1 MADGVD
7 LTLETPGLFNV
18 AIASMGSFAPCLLDE
33 IELAFGAWSAVAD
46 ILFVPVTDGGGPFSV
61 DPMADIR
68 IGAHVFDGP
77 SGALAHAFFPPP
89 NLVTAAGDTHFDS
102 AEAWTCAPGAGS
114 IGFGIVALHELGHAI
129 GLDHELTDIAVMNPF
144 YNAALTFGPLADDL
158 IGAGEIYG
166 EAGAAVTS
174 FFGPVGIGTASPLT
188 DLHVF
193 GSATEDIFGGFG
205 VDPSFPGDCAF
216 NFGYGGATFG
226 PGVGFMNVRDCAQN
240 SGNVRLQFNV
250 KGAEKLRLTT
260 AGATFTGNV
269 GIGTSNPTNILEV
282 AAASGTGFV
291 DSSGNF
297 VDGSSRE
304 FKDEIRDLDLQSAQ
318 EVLRELEPVRYFGK
332 NSHEDEHLGFIAEDV
347 PDLVAQTG
355 RKGLRAMDIV
365 AVLTKVVQEQQENIE
380 VLKARID
387 ITGNLT
393 MSGNCTDAPRGGGCT
408 PDYIF
413 EPGYELESIEE
424 HAAVMWENR
433 HLPAV
438 GKGDDTLNVVKTTW
452 GMLEEIE
459 KAHIYIERLH
469 EQLKGLKEKDR
480 GIREL
485 EQRLNDR
492 DAVFSRR
499 LSRLEALLGA
509 VPAD

>member
-226 PGVGFMNVRDCAQN
+226 PGVGFMNVRD
-240 SGNVRLQFNV
+240 
-250 KGAEKLRLTT
+250 
-260 AGATFTGNV
+260 
-269 GIGTSNPTNILEV
+269 
-282 AAASGTGFV
+282 
-291 DSSGNF
+291 
-297 VDGSSRE
+297 
-304 FKDEIRDLDLQSAQ
+304 
-318 EVLRELEPVRYFGK
+318 
-332 NSHEDEHLGFIAEDV
+332 
-347 PDLVAQTG
+347 
-355 RKGLRAMDIV
+355 
-365 AVLTKVVQEQQENIE
+365 
-380 VLKARID
+380 
-387 ITGNLT
+387 
-393 MSGNCTDAPRGGGCT
+393 
-408 PDYIF
+408 
-413 EPGYELESIEE
+413 
-424 HAAVMWENR
+424 
-433 HLPAV
+433 
-438 GKGDDTLNVVKTTW
+438 
-452 GMLEEIE
+452 
-459 KAHIYIERLH
+459 
-469 EQLKGLKEKDR
+469 
-480 GIREL
+480 
-485 EQRLNDR
+485 
-492 DAVFSRR
+492 
-499 LSRLEALLGA
+499 
-509 VPAD
+509 

>member
-1 MADGVD
+1 
-7 LTLETPGLFNV
+7 
-18 AIASMGSFAPCLLDE
+18 
-33 IELAFGAWSAVAD
+33 
-46 ILFVPVTDGGGPFSV
+46 
-61 DPMADIR
+61 
-68 IGAHVFDGP
+68 
-77 SGALAHAFFPPP
+77 
-89 NLVTAAGDTHFDS
+89 
-102 AEAWTCAPGAGS
+102 
-114 IGFGIVALHELGHAI
+114 
-129 GLDHELTDIAVMNPF
+129 
-144 YNAALTFGPLADDL
+144 
-158 IGAGEIYG
+158 
-166 EAGAAVTS
+166 
-174 FFGPVGIGTASPLT
+174 
-188 DLHVF
+188 
-193 GSATEDIFGGFG
+193 
-205 VDPSFPGDCAF
+205 
-216 NFGYGGATFG
+216 
-226 PGVGFMNVRDCAQN
+226 
-240 SGNVRLQFNV
+240 
-250 KGAEKLRLTT
+250 
-260 AGATFTGNV
+260 
-269 GIGTSNPTNILEV
+269 
-282 AAASGTGFV
+282 
-291 DSSGNF
+291 
-297 VDGSSRE
+297 
-304 FKDEIRDLDLQSAQ
+304 
-318 EVLRELEPVRYFGK
+318 
-332 NSHEDEHLGFIAEDV
+332 
-347 PDLVAQTG
+347 
-355 RKGLRAMDIV
+355 MDIV